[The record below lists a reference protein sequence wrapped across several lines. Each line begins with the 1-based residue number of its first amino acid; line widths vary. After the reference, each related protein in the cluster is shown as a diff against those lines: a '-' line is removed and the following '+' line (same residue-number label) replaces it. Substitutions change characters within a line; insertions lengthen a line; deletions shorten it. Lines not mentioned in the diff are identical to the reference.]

1 MSYKLYT
8 DKQEIFECKISLQGA
23 SLREATS
30 RVIVKTDKLNL
41 MFEGTI
47 DNYGNC
53 KIPIKKLSGLL
64 GEGDKG
70 TIKLEVIAEDTYF
83 QPWKSA
89 FVVDRSRRMTV
100 EVKQQSKSLRK
111 NSKPKISVSEVKSKP
126 KIKRVKSSSISKVVN
141 MLYEKGI
148 NVKTIYNSKDKVL
161 PILAEYSTSIGYQK
175 GMKNFIK
182 EVVLGLKKKGRR

>member
-1 MSYKLYT
+1 
-8 DKQEIFECKISLQGA
+8 
-23 SLREATS
+23 
-30 RVIVKTDKLNL
+30 
-41 MFEGTI
+41 
-47 DNYGNC
+47 
-53 KIPIKKLSGLL
+53 
-64 GEGDKG
+64 
-70 TIKLEVIAEDTYF
+70 
-83 QPWKSA
+83 
-89 FVVDRSRRMTV
+89 
-100 EVKQQSKSLRK
+100 
-111 NSKPKISVSEVKSKP
+111 SVSEVKSKP